1 MSDIESRSKSA
12 TARYNVI
19 VADKMKID
27 AEHEARKRALRS
39 VIEECRKAGFNPDT
53 IADEI
58 KKMKEVISVKLY
70 LFEADLASAEDQIR
84 PMMKDIE

>member
-12 TARYNVI
+12 TARYNVL
-19 VADKMKID
+19 VTSQMKVE

-39 VIEECRKAGFNPDT
+39 ITDDCRKAGFNPDT

-58 KKMKEVISVKLY
+58 KKMKEVISVKLDV
-70 LFEADLASAEDQIR
+70 FEADLTSAEDQIR